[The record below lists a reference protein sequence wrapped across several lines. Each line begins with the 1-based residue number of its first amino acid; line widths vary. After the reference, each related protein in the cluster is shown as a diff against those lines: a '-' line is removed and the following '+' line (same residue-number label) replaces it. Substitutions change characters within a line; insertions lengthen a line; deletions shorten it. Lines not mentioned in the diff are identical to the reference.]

1 MSMTTHILRLALACS
16 TVLLSGPGQ
25 AALES
30 LDNQALSQ
38 ITGQSGINLR
48 LDVMARIDSLSWNDD
63 GGSLSLRNIRI
74 DNGCAKPGDCPNG
87 SGGSFALGPAQLG
100 LTVPILGVDQPTL
113 KLDVAKSAS
122 GTQQVRLELPDLTT
136 INDQLLGS
144 GIPAQ
149 RIRVRVGA
157 DMHIGDSRIGSLEIR
172 DITDLRGTFKV
183 WGH

>member
-1 MSMTTHILRLALACS
+1 MPMTTNDLRLALAWC
-16 TVLLSGPGQ
+16 TALLSAPGQ

-74 DNGCAKPGDCPNG
+74 DNGCGNP
-87 SGGSFALGPAQLG
+87 
-100 LTVPILGVDQPTL
+100 
-113 KLDVAKSAS
+113 
-122 GTQQVRLELPDLTT
+122 
-136 INDQLLGS
+136 
-144 GIPAQ
+144 
-149 RIRVRVGA
+149 
-157 DMHIGDSRIGSLEIR
+157 GDSRIGSLEIR